1 MIEGNTSF
9 VFPFF
14 ISWEMQNGLINLPI
28 VPLREKPEHQSQQ
41 VSQLLFGEGFQV
53 LEKQDQ
59 WQKIQTEN
67 DSYIGWMQL
76 SQGILVEADFYKAYL
91 QKDVQL
97 THEPVT
103 VIRRNDNYSLLHLP
117 AGCRLAGVAE
127 DKFTVGEITFEL
139 LHSVAFKKNKLIKYA
154 NNFLNTPYLWGGR
167 THFGIDCSGFA
178 QIVYRLHG
186 FQLKRDAWQQA
197 EQGEPVDFLQH
208 TLPGDLAFFD
218 NDEGRIVHVGIM
230 LDAER
235 IIHASGYVKIDR
247 IDTKGIYDVAQKKY
261 THQLRII
268 KRYF

>member
-1 MIEGNTSF
+1 
-9 VFPFF
+9 
-14 ISWEMQNGLINLPI
+14 MQNGLINLPI
-28 VPLREKPEHQSQQ
+28 VPLREEPAHRSQQ
-41 VSQLLFGEGFQV
+41 ISQLLFGEGFQV
-53 LEKQDQ
+53 FEMQGE
-59 WQKIQTEN
+59 WQKIQTVN
-67 DSYIGWMQL
+67 DGYMGWMQAN
-76 SQGILVEADFYKAYL
+76 QGVLIEKDIYETHQ
-91 QKDVQL
+91 QKQVQL

-117 AGCRLAGVAE
+117 AGCRLAGIDE
-127 DKFTVGEITFEL
+127 DKFTIGNTTFEL
-139 LHSVAFKKNKLIKYA
+139 LHSVVFKKNKLIKYA
-154 NNFLNTPYLWGGR
+154 GTFLNTPYLWGGR

-178 QIVYRLHG
+178 QVVYSLHG

-197 EQGEPVDFLQH
+197 EQGEPVDFVQN

-218 NDEGRIVHVGIM
+218 NAEGRIVHVGIM

-247 IDTKGIYDVAQKKY
+247 IDNQGIYDAAQKKY